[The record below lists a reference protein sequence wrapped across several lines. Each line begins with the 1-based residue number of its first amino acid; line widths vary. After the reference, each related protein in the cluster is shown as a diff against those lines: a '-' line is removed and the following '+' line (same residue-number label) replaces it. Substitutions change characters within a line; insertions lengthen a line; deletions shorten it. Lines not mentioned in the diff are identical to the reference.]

1 MNNFE
6 KTIRDTAQ
14 NMHLLPEAKA
24 RMRERVMEYT
34 TYKPLRHTQDKAL
47 RHTQDRQQSVHILYG
62 YVYRAVSVALIAML
76 VVGGAGTAYASQDAL
91 PGDALYGVKE
101 ITEAV
106 RSKVSVTD
114 ESRIAWNIER
124 AQRRLDEARALAAR
138 NALTQE
144 RDEYLAQKFNALIET
159 VETDIQTIQKQNEPL
174 AQALSLDLEFGVQ
187 SYVNALE
194 RTQHAQNTNE
204 PVTLAAARVRAQEPE
219 LPPQPHSVAT
229 VATMAAFSVEDAPVP
244 ADTQEEPIIIMA
256 AKAQPEETIQ
266 KEDSEDAQQ
275 KAIEAL
281 TRTVARQ
288 EARLKKE
295 AEKAQER
302 AQQEAQATIRAI
314 EAVREHIEQKK
325 NGEDVAVQDAEHRAF
340 LEAALGEVHDARVR
354 IKVEIEGENSERDYQ
369 DGGVEEVRSR

>member
-1 MNNFE
+1 MNHFE
-6 KTIRDTAQ
+6 KTIRDTAHTT
-14 NMHLLPEAKA
+14 HLSPEAKA

-34 TYKPLRHTQDKAL
+34 TYKPLRHTQD
-47 RHTQDRQQSVHILYG
+47 RRQSVHVLYG
-62 YVYRAVSVALIAML
+62 YVYRAVSVALIAVL

-187 SYVNALE
+187 SYVNALQ
-194 RTQHAQNTNE
+194 RTQHARSTNE
-204 PVTLAAARVRAQEPE
+204 PVTLAAARVRAQEPQ
-219 LPPQPHSVAT
+219 LPLQQHSVAT

-244 ADTQEEPIIIMA
+244 ADIQEEPIIIMA

-266 KEDSEDAQQ
+266 KEDSEDTQQ

-295 AEKAQER
+295 AEKAQ
-302 AQQEAQATIRAI
+302 AQSKESAQATIRAI

-354 IKVEIEGENSERDYQ
+354 IKVEIEQENSDRDY
-369 DGGVEEVRSR
+369 GNSGVEEVRSR